1 MAVEKIKKEK
11 NYFDHLEDLR
21 LEIIYVL
28 VFFIVCCGVAFYFS
42 EHLVAFLTQPV
53 KTAGAALNYFKP
65 QEKFVSYLK
74 ASFLAA
80 LFVSVPF
87 LLWRIALFAGPGL
100 TQSERR
106 NFFSAVFFSPLLF
119 YGGAAFAYYV
129 IIPFALVF
137 FNSFGGETI
146 TPVWGIENYINL
158 AAGVTAAC
166 GLGFLMPAVLFML
179 IKSGIIHTEH
189 INKFRP
195 YAVIAI
201 FIFAAIITPPDV
213 ITQVLTGLPIYLL
226 FEISVLLANAGKKG
240 YIKR

>member
-87 LLWRIALFAGPGL
+87 LLWRIAD
-100 TQSERR
+100 R
-106 NFFSAVFFSPLLF
+106 
-119 YGGAAFAYYV
+119 
-129 IIPFALVF
+129 
-137 FNSFGGETI
+137 
-146 TPVWGIENYINL
+146 
-158 AAGVTAAC
+158 
-166 GLGFLMPAVLFML
+166 
-179 IKSGIIHTEH
+179 KS
-189 INKFRP
+189 
-195 YAVIAI
+195 V
-201 FIFAAIITPPDV
+201 V
-213 ITQVLTGLPIYLL
+213 
-226 FEISVLLANAGKKG
+226 
-240 YIKR
+240 